1 VAVLEY
7 TGGDL
12 EQSRS
17 MLEDQYHGLHDS
29 EKDFTES
36 SFAETREIPEYL
48 VNYIDY
54 EAMARDWFMSDFIS
68 LEVNHQVAV
77 FSTC

>member
-1 VAVLEY
+1 MSNIAAWISEHGQLGAAILEY

-36 SFAETREIPEYL
+36 FFDENA
-48 VNYIDY
+48 
-54 EAMARDWFMSDFIS
+54 
-68 LEVNHQVAV
+68 
-77 FSTC
+77 